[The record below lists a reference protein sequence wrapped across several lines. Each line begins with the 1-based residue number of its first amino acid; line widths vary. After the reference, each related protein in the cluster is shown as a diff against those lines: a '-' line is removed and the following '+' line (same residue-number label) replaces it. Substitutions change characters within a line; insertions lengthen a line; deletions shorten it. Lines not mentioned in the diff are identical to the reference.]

1 MTPEKFE
8 VSVTLCQVSGS
19 LFVLNPY
26 LEKRSCKTELA
37 KLILLF
43 NPVILSEMP
52 YIHEY
57 DESESKRSNQKMS
70 TK

>member
-8 VSVTLCQVSGS
+8 VSVTLCQVSRS

-37 KLILLF
+37 KLTLFF

-52 YIHEY
+52 YSHEY
-57 DESESKRSNQKMS
+57 DELESKCSN
-70 TK
+70 